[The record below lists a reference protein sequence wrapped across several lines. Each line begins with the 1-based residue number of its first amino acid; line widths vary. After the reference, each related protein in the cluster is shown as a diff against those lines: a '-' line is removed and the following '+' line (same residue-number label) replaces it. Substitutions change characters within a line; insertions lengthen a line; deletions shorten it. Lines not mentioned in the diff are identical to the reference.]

1 MAGTVYTGEEE
12 GGGGWSADCYAGLGS
27 FGVSGSVA
35 AARHLSYAHRLKIVD
50 NRKKNRTNCS
60 NKQQTE
66 TTTTK
71 RTTRGSWQLLF
82 GLWWENN
89 NSGLEAET
97 QRGSVEAAIPTG
109 FWRRVHTKFER
120 VIQHAI
126 IKLLKDN
133 THKNNSNN
141 NNHSNTNRLQA
152 LQRQR
157 NCHPRGEDEKKNRL

>member
-1 MAGTVYTGEEE
+1 MAGTVYTGVEE

-66 TTTTK
+66 TTTTT

-97 QRGSVEAAIPTG
+97 QRERERGGSDSNWLLEACPHEVRARDTTRHYKVIK
-109 FWRRVHTKFER
+109 RQHTQKQQQPQKHKQVASVAKTE
-120 VIQHAI
+120 
-126 IKLLKDN
+126 KLPPEGG
-133 THKNNSNN
+133 
-141 NNHSNTNRLQA
+141 R
-152 LQRQR
+152 
-157 NCHPRGEDEKKNRL
+157 